1 MPHSHPGGK
10 DKIMFR
16 RGLFPGTAGDCF
28 DETVPS
34 GDEPALPGKATLISS
49 TAFSGIY
56 SGFLLE
62 PIGKRHS
69 VQNAENVGPFRFPFM
84 NPAIFGHHPE
94 QE

>member
-1 MPHSHPGGK
+1 
-10 DKIMFR
+10 MFR

-34 GDEPALPGKATLISS
+34 GDEPALPGKAPLSSS
-49 TAFSGIY
+49 TAF
-56 SGFLLE
+56 
-62 PIGKRHS
+62 S

>member
-1 MPHSHPGGK
+1 MMPHSPPGGK

-49 TAFSGIY
+49 TAFSGTPY
-56 SGFLLE
+56 KMLKMSALSGF
-62 PIGKRHS
+62 RS
-69 VQNAENVGPFRFPFM
+69 
-84 NPAIFGHHPE
+84 
-94 QE
+94 

>member
-1 MPHSHPGGK
+1 MPHSPPGGK

-28 DETVPS
+28 DE
-34 GDEPALPGKATLISS
+34 PALPGKATLISS
-49 TAFSGIY
+49 TAF